1 MTRYGELVKTMPKM
15 PMLSGLAPPTGVDI
29 QQITSYSHIRKRRI
43 VGRIKL
49 KHDFVKHTPPHGRNN
64 SITPKLAFQ

>member
-1 MTRYGELVKTMPKM
+1 MPKM

-29 QQITSYSHIRKRRI
+29 QQITGYSHIRKRRI

-49 KHDFVKHTPPHGRNN
+49 KHDFVKHTRHMVVTIALPQN
-64 SITPKLAFQ
+64 